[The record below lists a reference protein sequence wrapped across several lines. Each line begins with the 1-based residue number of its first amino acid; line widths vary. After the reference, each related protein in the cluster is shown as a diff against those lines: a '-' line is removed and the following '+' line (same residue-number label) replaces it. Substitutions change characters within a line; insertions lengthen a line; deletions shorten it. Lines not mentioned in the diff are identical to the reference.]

1 MGSNTPVA
9 RVNVGRPLTS
19 ACFSAGD
26 PYALICAP
34 ELGMDNDRDHG
45 GVGGG
50 GFAKSE
56 RSNGGKEDD
65 IVQIW
70 DLR

>member
-1 MGSNTPVA
+1 
-9 RVNVGRPLTS
+9 
-19 ACFSAGD
+19 
-26 PYALICAP
+26 
-34 ELGMDNDRDHG
+34 MDNDRDHG